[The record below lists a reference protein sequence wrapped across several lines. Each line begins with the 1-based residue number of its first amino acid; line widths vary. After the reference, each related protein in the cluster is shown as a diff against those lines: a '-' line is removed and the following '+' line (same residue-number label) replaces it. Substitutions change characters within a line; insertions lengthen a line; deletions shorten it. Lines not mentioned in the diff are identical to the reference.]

1 MTILILDNQEEDILT
16 DMKDNIKMEISTEI
30 STMKFMIK
38 NVSIEMMIN
47 FSKLKTLIV
56 ILNANLFQVKEDF
69 SMNQDRTIEIIELVK
84 IKITKDEKI
93 WELS

>member
-93 WELS
+93 

>member
-56 ILNANLFQVKEDF
+56 ILNANLFQAKEDF

-93 WELS
+93 

>member
-30 STMKFMIK
+30 STMIFMIK

-93 WELS
+93 